1 MIGKQILHYRIIEK
15 LGAGGMGVVYKA
27 EDTKLKRMI
36 ALKFLPPHV
45 SLDNEAKE
53 RFMHEAQAASALDHN
68 NICTIYEIGESEDGQ
83 MYMSMAL
90 YEGETLQ
97 DEIERGP
104 LPLEEAI
111 NIAVQ
116 IAEGLAKAHEKDI
129 VHRDIKPANI
139 MITSDRVAK
148 ILDFGLAKLSGRTKL
163 TKEGTTIGTVA
174 YMSPEQVRGEKADHR
189 TDIWALGVI
198 LYEMITGKSPFKGE
212 YDQAIMYS
220 IVNEEPEPLNTVRTE
235 MQMELKQIV
244 KKCLQKNPVNRYQH
258 AEGLAVDLRRMKAQS
273 ESGEKKVSRPA
284 QWKWKN
290 RYFIAGAA
298 MMVVI
303 LLMVLLP
310 RSKTPEEGIIE
321 TSKNESIP
329 EWQNSIAVLPF
340 KNISADKEQE
350 YFCDGMTE
358 QLITNLSNLPNIKVI
373 ANTSVMHFKNS
384 NETIQQIAHEL
395 GVDHILD
402 GSVRKSGNK
411 IRVTAQLINTE
422 DGSLLWAKDY
432 DRALRDIFDLQD
444 NLSNAI
450 VEALRI
456 NLTGEQ
462 RAAFTKRY
470 TDNHEAYQLYLKG
483 LYHARMYTPE
493 GVNRAIEYFN
503 KAIAID
509 PNYSLAYDGL
519 AYCYYAGSW
528 WSPWNEV
535 IPKARAFAKKALEID
550 PTLAE
555 AHSSLGVIYTWADY
569 DWSAAEQEFKQA
581 ISLNPN
587 AASAHLWYGFL
598 LLVLG
603 QSDESIAEFS
613 RAVELDPL
621 SAEANT
627 SLGAILFYLNR
638 YDEAMKQLR
647 TTIELEPNYWFAHL
661 YHARVQEQKGNFDAA
676 ISELEETKSMKGAAW
691 EVWSAQGYAYAVSG
705 NKDMAQKIIYELKEQ
720 SKQSFV
726 PPYNLATVYAG
737 LGEKDRAFEYLEKE
751 YEQGYYYL
759 CYLGVDP
766 ELDSL
771 RSDPRFATLL
781 KKLGMPDP
789 FQRAR

>member
-1 MIGKQILHYRIIEK
+1 MIGKTISHYKILEK
-15 LGAGGMGVVYKA
+15 LGGGGMGIVYKA
-27 EDTKLKRMI
+27 EDTKLKRMV

-45 SLDNEAKE
+45 SLDNEVKE

-83 MYMSMAL
+83 MYMAMAL

-97 DEIERGP
+97 DKIERGP
-104 LPLEEAI
+104 LPIKEAI
-111 NIAVQ
+111 DIAAQ
-116 IAEGLAKAHEKDI
+116 IAEGLAKAHGKEI

-139 MITSDRVAK
+139 MITSDGIAK

-163 TKEGTTIGTVA
+163 TKEGTTLGTVA
-174 YMSPEQVRGEKADHR
+174 YMSPEQVRGEAVDKR

-198 LYEMITGKSPFKGE
+198 LYEMIAGKSPFE
-212 YDQAIMYS
+212 ADYEQAIMYS
-220 IVNEEPEPLNTVRTE
+220 IVNEEPQPPTALRTD
-235 MQMELKQIV
+235 MPMELEKIV

-258 AEGLAVDLRRMKAQS
+258 SEELIVDLGRIKAQS
-273 ESGEKKVSRPA
+273 GSGEKNVSKLA
-284 QWKWKN
+284 KWKWRN
-290 RYFIAGAA
+290 WHFMAGAA

-303 LLMVLLP
+303 LLVILLP
-310 RSKTPEEGIIE
+310 RSKTPEVIIE

-329 EWQNSIAVLPF
+329 QWQNSIAVLPF

-358 QLITNLSNLPNIKVI
+358 QLITNLSSLPSVKVI
-373 ANTSVMHFKNS
+373 ANASVMHFKNS
-384 NETIQQIAHEL
+384 NETAQQIASEL
-395 GVDHILD
+395 GVAHILE
-402 GSVRKSGNK
+402 GSVRKAGNK
-411 IRVTAQLINTE
+411 IRVTAQLIKAG
-422 DGSLLWAKDY
+422 DGALLWAKDY
-432 DRALRDIFDLQD
+432 DRALKDVFDVQD
-444 NLSNAI
+444 DLSNAI

-462 RAAFTKRY
+462 KAVFTKRY

-493 GVNRAIEYFN
+493 GVNKAIEYFN

-550 PTLAE
+550 PTLPE
-555 AHSSLGVIYTWADY
+555 AHSSLGIIYTWADY
-569 DWSAAEQEFKQA
+569 NWSAAEKEFKQA
-581 ISLNPN
+581 IALNPN
-587 AASAHLWYGFL
+587 SASAHLWYAFL
-598 LLVLG
+598 LLTMGHFDDSV
-603 QSDESIAEFS
+603 AECS
-613 RAVELDPL
+613 LAVKLDPL

-627 SLGAILFYLNR
+627 SLGINLFYSRR
-638 YDEAMKQLR
+638 YDEALKQLR
-647 TTIELEPNYWFAHL
+647 TTIELEPDYWFAHL
-661 YHARVQEQKGNFDAA
+661 YHARVQEKKGDFDAA
-676 ISELEETKSMKGAAW
+676 IAELEETKAMEGAAW

-705 NKDMAQKIIYELKEQ
+705 KRDKAQKIIDELEEQ

-726 PPYNLATVYAG
+726 PFYNLATVYAG
-737 LGEKDRAFEYLEKE
+737 LGNKDRAFEYLEKE
-751 YEQGYYYL
+751 YERGYYYL
-759 CYLGVDP
+759 CYLRVDP
-766 ELDSL
+766 ELDTL
-771 RSDPRFATLL
+771 RSDPRFASLL
-781 KKLGMPDP
+781 KKLGMEE
-789 FQRAR
+789 